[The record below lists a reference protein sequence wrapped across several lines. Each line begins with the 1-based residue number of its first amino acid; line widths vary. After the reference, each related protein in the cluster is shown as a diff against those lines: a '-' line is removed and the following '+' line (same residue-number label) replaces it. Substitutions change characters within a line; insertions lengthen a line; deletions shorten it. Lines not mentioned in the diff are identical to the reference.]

1 MGDSA
6 FNRDSDYS
14 YADNL
19 VAKQTPAIK
28 YLVARPMAQSLSDIK
43 GYDWIIVTPIRTN
56 LYRILLAQK
65 KDGGGIERF
74 PQKGKPFL
82 TNGRI
87 DFAYFNQNKNIAKAI
102 LALHGYASTYY
113 NADGT
118 TRPNLTLKSE
128 VQKGDIP
135 QAGIGKGSEIN
146 NAKSD
151 SIVDTVKN
159 KTSEYATLVKTDKAY
174 TGLALGIISGLGV
187 AFYVNKKKHYGIAG
201 YVGIALAGGAVGYFA
216 GKAVKGGGLA
226 SVAGASGSKDSQIES
241 KINSLIDK
249 ADANADKLDLKNNKT
264 GKKVTPAEIAE
275 GKEKIKKVLP
285 VLLAKMTDREKDMAL
300 DFLALASTFL
310 DKAIAEISKGAK
322 FNPMMMLG
330 FIAQATDE
338 LGKKYSEKE
347 LKDFMEKTQSL
358 AS

>member
-6 FNRDSDYS
+6 FDRDSDYS

-102 LALHGYASTYY
+102 LALHGYTSTYY

-174 TGLALGIISGLGV
+174 TGLALGILSGLGV

-226 SVAGASGSKDSQIES
+226 SVAGASGSKDEQITSKVNALLNKASANVGKIEVGEREKLTPELIAKES
-241 KINSLIDK
+241 LAIQEMLPKIIGRLTDSEKQIAIDGLISIDK
-249 ADANADKLDLKNNKT
+249 AFDGSVKWPIIFYRNK
-264 GKKVTPAEIAE
+264 I
-275 GKEKIKKVLP
+275 
-285 VLLAKMTDREKDMAL
+285 D
-300 DFLALASTFL
+300 
-310 DKAIAEISKGAK
+310 
-322 FNPMMMLG
+322 
-330 FIAQATDE
+330 
-338 LGKKYSEKE
+338 
-347 LKDFMEKTQSL
+347 
-358 AS
+358 

>member
-1 MGDSA
+1 MATYGKQSVGSKKYYLTRKVILKALNNDARPLHLDKNSVIIGVPTKVKFGEVVPFVSDGHSFGIATFLLKEIPSTSLSMVSSHNAEGDDSA
-6 FNRDSDYS
+6 FNR
-14 YADNL
+14 
-19 VAKQTPAIK
+19 
-28 YLVARPMAQSLSDIK
+28 
-43 GYDWIIVTPIRTN
+43 
-56 LYRILLAQK
+56 
-65 KDGGGIERF
+65 
-74 PQKGKPFL
+74 
-82 TNGRI
+82 GR
-87 DFAYFNQNKNIAKAI
+87 
-102 LALHGYASTYY
+102 YY

-118 TRPNLTLKSE
+118 ARPNLTLKSE

-135 QAGIGKGSEIN
+135 NAGIGKGIEIN

-159 KTSEYATLVKTDKAY
+159 KTSEYATLVKNDKAY
-174 TGLALGIISGLGV
+174 TGLALGILSGLGV